1 MDRVASEFLPPLIL
15 DERRRDARRQAL
27 LVAVAAAGDGGIARR
42 LGRALVGLG
51 QRLQRGDRPPSTL
64 AAADVFDLCR
74 CGD

>member
-1 MDRVASEFLPPLIL
+1 MDRVASEFLPPLLL

-27 LVAVAAAGDGGIARR
+27 LAVVAAAGDGGIAPR

-51 QRLQRGDRPPSTL
+51 RRLQRGDRPPPL